1 MEQGTRTDGSAMI
14 VRSLRKSEM
23 NRRDRFR
30 YSSLIWIVAAIWL
43 GSPSGAL
50 GQNSQA
56 GDEGQILALEN
67 AWNQAELQHD
77 PAALELIL
85 TDDFVIT
92 EPDGTLQT
100 KREHMTATKD
110 VSYHYDVLVSEGI
123 RIKAYGTVA
132 VVTGTYHEK
141 GSSKGTHF
149 DRRGR
154 FTDTWIRLGG
164 TWRCAASHN
173 SLPVKG

>member
-1 MEQGTRTDGSAMI
+1 MKKCGY
-14 VRSLRKSEM
+14 
-23 NRRDRFR
+23 FR
-30 YSSLIWIVAAIWL
+30 LAQCACLAI
-43 GSPSGAL
+43 AL
-50 GQNSQA
+50 GAVALLGWAQSA
-56 GDEGQILALEN
+56 PKGDQGQILALEN
-67 AWNQAELQHD
+67 AWNHAEMEHD

-100 KREHMTATKD
+100 KRDHMAATKD
-110 VSYHYDVLVSEGI
+110 TSYHYDLLVSEDFRI
-123 RIKAYGTVA
+123 RVYGTVA

-154 FTDTWIRLGG
+154 FTDTWIKLGA
-164 TWRCAASHN
+164 TWRCVASHD

>member
-1 MEQGTRTDGSAMI
+1 MKNVAKFQLAAWACVAI
-14 VRSLRKSEM
+14 VIWSLGPMAFGKT
-23 NRRDRFR
+23 
-30 YSSLIWIVAAIWL
+30 A
-43 GSPSGAL
+43 
-50 GQNSQA
+50 QK

-100 KREHMTATKD
+100 KREHMSFTKD
-110 VSYHYDVLVSEGI
+110 ASYHYDVLVSEGF
-123 RIKAYGTVA
+123 RIKVYGAVA

-141 GSSKGTHF
+141 GTSKGTHF
-149 DRRGR
+149 NRRGR
-154 FTDTWIRLGG
+154 FTDTWIRVGG
-164 TWRCAASHN
+164 T
-173 SLPVKG
+173 